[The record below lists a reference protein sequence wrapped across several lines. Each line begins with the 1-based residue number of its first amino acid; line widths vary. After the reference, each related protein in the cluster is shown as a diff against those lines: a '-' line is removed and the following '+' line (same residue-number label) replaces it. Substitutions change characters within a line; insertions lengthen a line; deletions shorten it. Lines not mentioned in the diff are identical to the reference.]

1 MRMEKSARNLV
12 LRKTKIMSKLEGSL
26 QGLWDVCLGGLRL
39 IQIAFPRTIMR
50 VRKANGIIS
59 KLGREDGW
67 VSRNDNAYGET

>member
-1 MRMEKSARNLV
+1 MGRL
-12 LRKTKIMSKLEGSL
+12 
-26 QGLWDVCLGGLRL
+26 LGW
-39 IQIAFPRTIMR
+39 IEINTDCFPKNDMR